1 MGGSGVRKIVLVLG
15 KGDGI
20 PLRVLSLM
28 GQEARRGFRNF
39 ELHVFT
45 DRERPDYME
54 VVREIILNNIAYGL
68 RVWYHGSDLEALR
81 KLLAE
86 NPQPIIVVDETAN
99 PQLRSI
105 VEKVK

>member
-20 PLRVLSLM
+20 PVRVLSLM
-28 GQEARRGFRNF
+28 RSEARRGYRDF

-45 DRERPDYME
+45 DRGRPDYME

-68 RVWYHGSDLEALR
+68 RVWYHGSNVELLR
-81 KLLAE
+81 KLLSE
-86 NPQPIIVVDETAN
+86 NPKPVIVVDETAS
-99 PQLRSI
+99 PKLRSA
-105 VEKVK
+105 VEG